1 MSPAL
6 LGAIE
11 AGGTKFICA
20 VGTPDG
26 EILQQIRIA
35 TGTPAETIEQVLA
48 FFRFQKESLAA
59 IGIASFGP
67 VQLNR
72 NSPDYGFITSTP
84 KLDWRNFDLLGAVRK
99 GLRLPVAFDTDVN
112 AAALAERHWGAARG
126 LGSFMYVTVGTGIG
140 GAAMID
146 GAILHGLSNP
156 EMGHIRVPHDLIRDP
171 FPGVCPYHGDCLEGL
186 ACGPAIE
193 ARWQASPDTLPPNH
207 PAWPLEA
214 EYLALACVNW
224 ICTLFPERVVFG
236 GGVMRPDLFP
246 ALRAKVCDLLNGYLD
261 VPQLTQDLDCYLM
274 PSALGANA
282 GVLGALVL
290 ASREAGPG

>member
-146 GAILHGLSNP
+146 GAILHGLSHP